1 MEGTDDGRV
10 MEVVGD
16 DAEQFKA
23 RDRAAA
29 TAQRALV
36 LITLRV
42 VKCDLGWDESSK
54 GQPHLTYL

>member
-23 RDRAAA
+23 DRAAA

-36 LITLRV
+36 LIALRV
-42 VKCDLGWDESSK
+42 VKCDLGSDESNK